1 VKYDLLAID
10 LDGTLLDSQH
20 RLVPAN
26 REALHRAHQAGMR
39 IVICTGRSFTET
51 RPVLADIG
59 LDLDAAVSV
68 FGAIITEVATG
79 RTLDRTPLPLDV
91 ARAATDWFQQ
101 LGYPVLWLT
110 DADEVGFDG
119 YLIDGPHRHPGV
131 DRWLALSP
139 CQVER
144 VAALP
149 PRPAAP
155 VRLSIIDDER
165 ALPDLSTRLHTA
177 FNGRLTHNLLHA
189 PPYRLS
195 LIEAFAPQVNKW
207 YAVHKLCQ
215 RWGLDPRR
223 TVAIGDDVNDVQMI
237 RNAGLGV
244 AMGNAAPAV
253 KAVADQLTA
262 TNDDAGVA
270 LVIDRLLNT

>member
-1 VKYDLLAID
+1 MKYDLLAID

-26 REALHRAHQAGMR
+26 RAALHRAHQAGMR

-68 FGAIITEVATG
+68 FGAIITEVASGHTI
-79 RTLDRTPLPLDV
+79 DRTPIPLEV
-91 ARAATDWFQQ
+91 AHAATNWFQQ
-101 LGYPVLWLT
+101 KGYPVLWLM
-110 DADEVGFDG
+110 DADEIGFDG
-119 YLIDGPHRHPGV
+119 YLVDGPRRHPGV

-139 CQVER
+139 CRVER
-144 VAALP
+144 VSVIP
-149 PRPAAP
+149 PDAAAP
-155 VRLSIIDDER
+155 VRLSIIDDE
-165 ALPDLSTRLHTA
+165 AVLPELSTHLHAA
-177 FNGRLTHNLLHA
+177 FDGRLTHNLLHA

-195 LIEAFAPQVNKW
+195 LIEAFAPPVNKW
-207 YAVHKLCQ
+207 YAVHKLCA

-253 KAVADQLTA
+253 KAVADELTA
-262 TNDDAGVA
+262 TNDEGGVA